1 MQSGRLWRSAA
12 GGIITLVAFPMAIA
26 SNAPELR
33 AATGGSRIAAAHS
46 NNALGGAANNAADA
60 TIQELPALDAAI
72 AATSAVAPTTQ
83 PAPTTL
89 PAPTTVPGRATA
101 SDTRAAVSA
110 GSGSDPEA
118 NEVPLVPFAVP
129 RRGVSEALN
138 PIGRIKI
145 AAAGVDQTLRE
156 GIAQNVINAGP
167 AHWPGSAAPGGVGNA
182 VIAGH
187 RSTYSQPFHDLAKLG
202 VGDTIVFETASGWRH
217 TYNFERQ
224 FVVGSDA
231 MWITDQTAG
240 RHVTL
245 FTCHP
250 IGSSRQ
256 RLITI
261 GVLVKSERLT

>member
-1 MQSGRLWRSAA
+1 MQSGRFWRSAA

-46 NNALGGAANNAADA
+46 NNALGGAATNAAV
-60 TIQELPALDAAI
+60 QELPALDSSI
-72 AATSAVAPTTQ
+72 ATTSVVAPTTQ
-83 PAPTTL
+83 PVPITQ
-89 PAPTTVPGRATA
+89 PAPTTVPVRATA
-101 SDTRAAVSA
+101 SDTRAVASA
-110 GSGSDPEA
+110 AAGSDPEA
-118 NEVPLVPFAVP
+118 NEVLLVPLAVP
-129 RRGVSEALN
+129 RRGVSEALS

-145 AAAGVDQTLRE
+145 AAAGVDQILRE

-261 GVLVKSERLT
+261 GILVKSERLT